1 MTSLLDANGIAYGR
15 ATASSKGTGL
25 DYADLT
31 SKKVSIRK
39 GDLVIDAR
47 QAQSSLL
54 QVLMDPNPELSDSLT
69 YDITTWALPYAYG
82 LDAYAMTSAMP
93 RNDAWTSEVTP
104 PSLDGEG
111 PAYAYVLHYHTD
123 LGTPVLADL
132 LKAGVTA
139 RVVKRPIEVDGTT
152 FPRGAVVITRRNNE
166 ALWSDMAA
174 SLTDLTANVPGMT
187 VARLE
192 SGMVTAGPDLGAYDV
207 APIDAPRVAVMMGD
221 EVSSLSFGEVWF
233 TFEEV
238 WNYPMTA
245 VRGLEWMDWDAYD
258 VVVLPRGWYD
268 VDEDQ
273 KDAISAWIREGGRLV
288 ALGAACNL
296 GIESWGLSRY
306 SDEDDKA
313 ERRDE
318 RDAHAKEDRYAP
330 YAMSARNGIR
340 SDIPGAVY
348 EVALDETHPL
358 AYGYGD
364 RYWSIKTSSRR
375 YAHLEDGHNVGILSG
390 DVDPI
395 SGFAGVRANAQLQES
410 LSFGVHDMGR
420 GHVIYLA
427 DNVLFRAF
435 WKDGH
440 KFFANAI
447 FFSSAM

>member
-1 MTSLLDANGIAYGR
+1 
-15 ATASSKGTGL
+15 
-25 DYADLT
+25 
-31 SKKVSIRK
+31 
-39 GDLVIDAR
+39 
-47 QAQSSLL
+47 
-54 QVLMDPNPELSDSLT
+54 MDPNPELSDSLT

-82 LDAYAMTSAMP
+82 LEAYAMTSPMP
-93 RNDAWTSEVTP
+93 RTDAWTSEVTS

-123 LGTPVLADL
+123 LGTPVLAGL

-166 ALWSDMAA
+166 ALWPDMAA
-174 SLTDLTANVPGMT
+174 RLTDLTANVPGMT

-192 SGMVTAGPDLGAYDV
+192 SGMVTSGPDLGAYDV
-207 APIDAPRVAVMMGD
+207 APIDAPRVAVVMGD

-296 GIESWGLSRY
+296 GVEALGTFALQRRRRPSRAPGRTRRPRGGRPIRPVRVVGTQRHPQRHSRGGVRHRIGCDAPLGLRL
-306 SDEDDKA
+306 
-313 ERRDE
+313 RR
-318 RDAHAKEDRYAP
+318 
-330 YAMSARNGIR
+330 
-340 SDIPGAVY
+340 
-348 EVALDETHPL
+348 
-358 AYGYGD
+358 
-364 RYWSIKTSSRR
+364 
-375 YAHLEDGHNVGILSG
+375 HLLEHENVGQVLRAPRRG
-390 DVDPI
+390 AQRGRVLRGEADPV
-395 SGFAGVRANAQLQES
+395 SGFAGSRANQGLRES

-420 GHVIYLA
+420 YHVVYLA
-427 DNVLFRAF
+427 DNVMFRAF

-440 KFFANAI
+440 KFFANAV
-447 FFSSAM
+447 FFGSIM